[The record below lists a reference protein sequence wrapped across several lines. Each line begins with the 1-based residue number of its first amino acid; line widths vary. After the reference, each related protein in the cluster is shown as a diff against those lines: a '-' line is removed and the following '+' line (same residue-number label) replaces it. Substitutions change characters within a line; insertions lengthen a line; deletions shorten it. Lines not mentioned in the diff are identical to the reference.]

1 LSSSNDL
8 WKAVRITGLAHTP
21 EILESIYENPRRF
34 KDLETACPN
43 QSTRIERLRS
53 LEEVGYVETQTVKI
67 KGRTAVQYKL
77 TPKGRKAV
85 EHLLSIKKL
94 FSEQKE

>member
-1 LSSSNDL
+1 
-8 WKAVRITGLAHTP
+8 
-21 EILESIYENPRRF
+21 
-34 KDLETACPN
+34 
-43 QSTRIERLRS
+43 
-53 LEEVGYVETQTVKI
+53 VKI